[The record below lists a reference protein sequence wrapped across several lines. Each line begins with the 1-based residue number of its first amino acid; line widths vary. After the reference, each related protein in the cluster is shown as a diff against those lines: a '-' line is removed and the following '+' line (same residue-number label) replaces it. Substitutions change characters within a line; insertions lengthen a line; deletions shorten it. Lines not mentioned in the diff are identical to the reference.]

1 MDLLKKY
8 IVSGTNGA
16 FFGNF
21 IKTFYF
27 GLIYGAGVASEAA
40 PKGDAMGDSSRGGV
54 IGGLSLIIHQSTA
67 HDSYNLQVV
76 GAVDMTIKK
85 GGQ

>member
-27 GLIYGAGVASEAA
+27 GLIYGAGGHTGEAV
-40 PKGDAMGDSSRGGV
+40 DFSRTQWDIV
-54 IGGLSLIIHQSTA
+54 VE
-67 HDSYNLQVV
+67 VV
-76 GAVDMTIKK
+76 GLVDYL
-85 GGQ
+85 

>member
-27 GLIYGAGVASEAA
+27 GLIYGAGAASEAA
-40 PKGDAMGDSSRGGV
+40 PKGDAMGHSSRGCGAC
-54 IGGLSLIIHQSTA
+54 GLSLIIHKPTTKR
-67 HDSYNLQVV
+67 VR
-76 GAVDMTIKK
+76 
-85 GGQ
+85 